1 MRRGIMKKFV
11 LVDNDNMFNIN
22 QVTCIQNINDDE
34 YKIFLTDGNNFTINQ
49 NAYIKLKALLNDDK
63 SIY

>member
-1 MRRGIMKKFV
+1 MKKFV

-34 YKIFLTDGNNFTINQ
+34 YKIFLTDGNNFIINQ
-49 NAYIKLKALLNDDK
+49 NAYTKLKALLNNDEL
-63 SIY
+63 IY

>member
-1 MRRGIMKKFV
+1 MKKFV

-34 YKIFLTDGNNFTINQ
+34 YKIF
-49 NAYIKLKALLNDDK
+49 
-63 SIY
+63 

>member
-1 MRRGIMKKFV
+1 MKKFV

-34 YKIFLTDGNNFTINQ
+34 YKIFLTDGNNFIINQ
-49 NAYIKLKALLNDDK
+49 NAYTKLKALLNNDK
-63 SIY
+63 LIY